1 MLTTAKV
8 FNTGNSQAV
17 RLPKAFRVNV
27 AEMWI
32 TKNEV
37 TGEISLKP
45 KDDDQRQRDLDELFK
60 MIREEPFSEDFIPP
74 RSDEVRPNPFDDW
87 AAPLPASEPK
97 PEITTKRKSSA
108 VLPKRGVPAKKPSRA
123 AR

>member
-8 FNTGNSQAV
+8 FTTGNSQAV

-37 TGEISLKP
+37 SGEITLKP
-45 KDDDQRQRDLDELFK
+45 KDDDQRQRNLAELFR
-60 MIREEPFSEDFIPP
+60 MIREEPFTEDFIPP
-74 RSDEVRPNPFDDW
+74 RSEEVRANPFEEW
-87 AAPLPASEPK
+87 AEPVESK
-97 PEITTKRKSSA
+97 PTKRLA
-108 VLPKRGVPAKKPSRA
+108 QAKK
-123 AR
+123 

>member
-8 FNTGNSQAV
+8 FTTGNSQAV

-32 TKNEV
+32 SKNEV

-45 KDDDQRQRDLDELFK
+45 KDEDQRQRNLSELFRLIK
-60 MIREEPFSEDFIPP
+60 ENPTTEDFLPP
-74 RSDEVRPNPFDDW
+74 RDDAWTPDPFESWDE
-87 AAPLPASEPK
+87 PASGQSAK
-97 PEITTKRKSSA
+97 P
-108 VLPKRGVPAKKPSRA
+108 
-123 AR
+123 